1 LICTK
6 NGEPSK
12 VYDMVVAHYTKK
24 LGAGVVAEDG
34 YLEFKG
40 KFKTYTYVVALSKI
54 DYEDSPGMY
63 MYIYIE

>member
-1 LICTK
+1 
-6 NGEPSK
+6 
-12 VYDMVVAHYTKK
+12 MVVAHYTKK

-63 MYIYIE
+63 MYIYIHISIFISAEHGHQLH